1 MPQIHGRRIRGAQ
14 AFWSTHLKRIVSA
27 IGENVV
33 SYIEDFTNFPVDDTT
48 GDPLAWTTTVVEAGS
63 GTTTFASTD
72 ASGGK
77 AIITTAG
84 NEDDGGNYQ
93 LNGESFET
101 TSDQDLYFGTKLAI
115 NDADQTD
122 IIIGLAVTDTTLLG
136 GLSDG
141 IYFESVDGSAS
152 ISTVT
157 EASSTETQNDS
168 AGTFVDA
175 TEIEL
180 EFYYDGT
187 AGNVEFYIDGTLVNT
202 HTANIP
208 STQMR
213 VSVHFLTGEAT
224 ANTCTIDW
232 IRCIQIG
239 R

>member
-1 MPQIHGRRIRGAQ
+1 MPQVHSRRVRGAYVH
-14 AFWSTHLKRIVSA
+14 WSTHLKRILDAV
-27 IGENVV
+27 GENVV
-33 SYIEDFTNFPVDDTT
+33 SYIEDFVNFPVDDTT
-48 GDPLAWTTTVVEAGS
+48 GDPLAWTTTVVEAGT
-63 GTTTFASTD
+63 GVTTFVSTD

-77 AIITTAG
+77 GLITCAADE
-84 NEDDGGNYQ
+84 NDGGNYQ

-115 NDADQTD
+115 NDVDQTD
-122 IIIGLAVTDTTLLG
+122 LFIGLAVTDTTLLG
-136 GLSDG
+136 GVANG

-157 EASSTETQNDS
+157 ESGSSETQNDS
-168 AGTFVDA
+168 AGTLVDA

-187 AGNVEFYIDGTLVNT
+187 AGNVEFYINGSLVNT

-208 STQMR
+208 STEMR
-213 VSVHFLTGEAT
+213 VSIHFLTGEAV

>member
-1 MPQIHGRRIRGAQ
+1 MSTNSRYIRGAL
-14 AFWSTHLKRIVSA
+14 AFFGTHRKRLLNA

-33 SYIEDFTNFPVDDTT
+33 SYIEDFVNLPVDDTT

-115 NDADQTD
+115 NDADNTD
-122 IIIGLAVTDTTLLG
+122 IIVGLAVTDTTLLG
-136 GLSDG
+136 GLADG

-157 EASSTETQNDS
+157 EASSTATQNDS
-168 AGTFVDA
+168 AGTLVDA

-202 HTANIP
+202 HTTNIP

>member
-1 MPQIHGRRIRGAQ
+1 MPQVHGRRIKGAVCE
-14 AFWSTHLKRIVSA
+14 WSTHQKRILRAV
-27 IGENVV
+27 GENVV
-33 SYIEDFTNFPVDDTT
+33 SYHEDFVNFPVDDTT
-48 GDPLAWTTTVVEAGS
+48 GDPLAWTTTAVEVGS

-72 ASGGK
+72 GSGGK

-84 NEDDGGNYQ
+84 NENDGGNYQ

-101 TSDQDLYFGTKLAI
+101 TSDQELYFGTKLAI

-122 IIIGLAVTDTTLLG
+122 LFIGLAVTDTTLLG
-136 GLSDG
+136 GVADG

-152 ISTVT
+152 LSAVT
-157 EASSTETQNDS
+157 EASSTETQSDS
-168 AGTFVDA
+168 VGTLVDD

-180 EFYYDGT
+180 EFYWDGT
-187 AGNVEFYIDGTLVNT
+187 TVEFFVDGTSVATSTTNMP
-202 HTANIP
+202 A
-208 STQMR
+208 TQMR

>member
-1 MPQIHGRRIRGAQ
+1 MSTNSRYIRGAL
-14 AFWSTHLKRIVSA
+14 AFFGTHRKRLLNA

-33 SYIEDFTNFPVDDTT
+33 SYIEDFVNLPVDDTT

-115 NDADQTD
+115 NDADNTD
-122 IIIGLAVTDTTLLG
+122 IIVGLAVTDTTLLG
-136 GLSDG
+136 GLADG

-168 AGTFVDA
+168 AGTLVDA

-202 HTANIP
+202 NTTNIP
-208 STQMR
+208 S
-213 VSVHFLTGEAT
+213 
-224 ANTCTIDW
+224 
-232 IRCIQIG
+232 
-239 R
+239 

>member
-1 MPQIHGRRIRGAQ
+1 MSTNSRYIRGAL
-14 AFWSTHLKRIVSA
+14 AFFGTHRKRLLNA

-33 SYIEDFTNFPVDDTT
+33 SYIEDFVNLPVDDTT

-115 NDADQTD
+115 NDADNTD
-122 IIIGLAVTDTTLLG
+122 IIVGLAVTDTTLLG
-136 GLSDG
+136 GLADG

-157 EASSTETQNDS
+157 ARNE
-168 AGTFVDA
+168 
-175 TEIEL
+175 
-180 EFYYDGT
+180 
-187 AGNVEFYIDGTLVNT
+187 
-202 HTANIP
+202 
-208 STQMR
+208 
-213 VSVHFLTGEAT
+213 
-224 ANTCTIDW
+224 
-232 IRCIQIG
+232 
-239 R
+239 

>member
-1 MPQIHGRRIRGAQ
+1 MPQVHGRRIKGAV
-14 AFWSTHLKRIVSA
+14 AEWSTHQKRILRAV
-27 IGENVV
+27 GENVV
-33 SYIEDFTNFPVDDTT
+33 SYHEDFVNFPVDDTT

-63 GTTTFASTD
+63 GVTTFASTD

-122 IIIGLAVTDTTLLG
+122 LFIGLAVTDTTLLG
-136 GLSDG
+136 GVADG

-152 ISTVT
+152 LSAVT
-157 EASSTETQNDS
+157 EASSTETQSDS
-168 AGTFVDA
+168 VGTLADD

-180 EFYYDGT
+180 EFYWDGT
-187 AGNVEFYIDGTLVNT
+187 TVEFFVDGTSVAT
-202 HTANIP
+202 STTNIP
-208 STQMR
+208 ATQMR

>member
-1 MPQIHGRRIRGAQ
+1 MSTNSRYIRGAL
-14 AFWSTHLKRIVSA
+14 AFFGTHRKRLLNA

-33 SYIEDFTNFPVDDTT
+33 SYIEDFVNLPVDDTT

-115 NDADQTD
+115 NDADNTD
-122 IIIGLAVTDTTLLG
+122 IIVGLAVTDTTLLG
-136 GLSDG
+136 GLADG
-141 IYFESVDGSAS
+141 IYFESVDGSAR

-168 AGTFVDA
+168 AGTLVDA

-202 HTANIP
+202 HTTNIP

>member
-1 MPQIHGRRIRGAQ
+1 MSTNSRYIRGAL
-14 AFWSTHLKRIVSA
+14 AFFGTHRKRLLNA

-33 SYIEDFTNFPVDDTT
+33 SYIEDFVNLPVDDTT

-115 NDADQTD
+115 NDADNTD
-122 IIIGLAVTDTTLLG
+122 IIVGLAVTDTTLLG
-136 GLSDG
+136 GLADG

-168 AGTFVDA
+168 AGTLVDA

-202 HTANIP
+202 HTTNIP

>member
-1 MPQIHGRRIRGAQ
+1 MPQVHGKRIRGASVE
-14 AFWSTHLKRIVSA
+14 WSTHLKRILRAV
-27 IGENVV
+27 GENVV
-33 SYIEDFTNFPVDDTT
+33 SYMEDFVNFPVDDTT
-48 GDPLAWTTTVVEAGS
+48 GDPLAWSTTVVEAGS

-84 NEDDGGNYQ
+84 NENDGGNYQ

-115 NDADQTD
+115 NDVDQTD
-122 IIIGLAVTDTTLLG
+122 LFIGLAVTDTTLLG
-136 GLSDG
+136 GVADA
-141 IYFESVDGSAS
+141 IYFESVDGSATLS
-152 ISTVT
+152 AVT
-157 EASSTETQNDS
+157 EASSTETQSDS
-168 AGTFVDA
+168 VGTLADD

-180 EFYYDGT
+180 EFYWDGT
-187 AGNVEFYIDGTLVNT
+187 KVEFFVNGSSVAT
-202 HTANIP
+202 STTNIP
-208 STQMR
+208 ATQMR

>member
-1 MPQIHGRRIRGAQ
+1 MSTNSRYIRGAL
-14 AFWSTHLKRIVSA
+14 AFFGTHRKRLLNA

-33 SYIEDFTNFPVDDTT
+33 SYIEDFVNLPVDDTT

-115 NDADQTD
+115 NDADNTD
-122 IIIGLAVTDTTLLG
+122 IIVGLAVTDTTLLG
-136 GLSDG
+136 GLADG

-168 AGTFVDA
+168 AGTLVDA

-187 AGNVEFYIDGTLVNT
+187 AGNVEFYIDGKLVNT
-202 HTANIP
+202 HTTNIP

>member
-1 MPQIHGRRIRGAQ
+1 MSTNSRYIRGAL
-14 AFWSTHLKRIVSA
+14 AFFGTHRKRLLNA

-33 SYIEDFTNFPVDDTT
+33 SYIEDFVNLPVDDTT

-115 NDADQTD
+115 NDADNTD
-122 IIIGLAVTDTTLLG
+122 IIVGLAVTDTTLLG
-136 GLSDG
+136 GLADG

-168 AGTFVDA
+168 AGTLVDA

-202 HTANIP
+202 HTTNIP

-213 VSVHFLTGEAT
+213 VSLHFLTGEAT

>member
-1 MPQIHGRRIRGAQ
+1 MPQVHSRRVRGAYVH
-14 AFWSTHLKRIVSA
+14 WSTHLKRILDAV
-27 IGENVV
+27 GENVV
-33 SYIEDFTNFPVDDTT
+33 SYIEDFVNFPVDDTT

-63 GTTTFASTD
+63 GVTTFVSTD

-77 AIITTAG
+77 GLITTAA
-84 NEDDGGNYQ
+84 NENDGGNYQ

-122 IIIGLAVTDTTLLG
+122 IIIGLAVNDTTLLG
-136 GLSDG
+136 GLADG
-141 IYFESVDGSAS
+141 IYFESVDGAAT

-157 EASSTETQNDS
+157 EASSSETQNDS
-168 AGTFVDA
+168 AGTFVDD

-187 AGNVEFYIDGTLVNT
+187 AGNVEFYINGSLVNT
-202 HTANIP
+202 HTTTIP
-208 STQMR
+208 ATQMR

-232 IRCIQIG
+232 IRCNQIG

>member
-1 MPQIHGRRIRGAQ
+1 MPQVHGRRIKGAVCE
-14 AFWSTHLKRIVSA
+14 WSTHQKRILRAV
-27 IGENVV
+27 GENVV
-33 SYIEDFTNFPVDDTT
+33 SYHEDFVNFPVDDTT
-48 GDPLAWTTTVVEAGS
+48 GDPLAWSTTVVEAGS

-122 IIIGLAVTDTTLLG
+122 LFIGLAVTDTTLLG
-136 GLSDG
+136 GVADA

-152 ISTVT
+152 LSAVT
-157 EASSTETQNDS
+157 EASSTETQSDS
-168 AGTFVDA
+168 VGTLADA

-180 EFYYDGT
+180 EFYWDGT
-187 AGNVEFYIDGTLVNT
+187 TVEFFVDGTSVAT
-202 HTANIP
+202 STTNIP
-208 STQMR
+208 ATQMR

>member
-1 MPQIHGRRIRGAQ
+1 MPQVHGQRIRGAV
-14 AFWSTHLKRIVSA
+14 AEWSTHKKRILRAV
-27 IGENVV
+27 GENVV
-33 SYIEDFTNFPVDDTT
+33 SYNEDFVNFPVDDTT
-48 GDPLAWTTTVVEAGS
+48 GDPTAWTTTVVEAGS

-93 LNGESFET
+93 LNGESFEI
-101 TSDQDLYFGTKLAI
+101 TSDLDLYFGTKLAI

-122 IIIGLAVTDTTLLG
+122 LFIGLAVTDTTLLG
-136 GLSDG
+136 GVADG
-141 IYFESVDGSAS
+141 VYFESVDGSAS
-152 ISTVT
+152 LSAVT
-157 EASSTETQNDS
+157 EASSTETQSDS
-168 AGTFVDA
+168 VGTLVDA

-180 EFYYDGT
+180 EFYWDGT
-187 AGNVEFYIDGTLVNT
+187 TVEFFVDGSSVATST
-202 HTANIP
+202 TNIP

>member
-1 MPQIHGRRIRGAQ
+1 M
-14 AFWSTHLKRIVSA
+14 
-27 IGENVV
+27 
-33 SYIEDFTNFPVDDTT
+33 
-48 GDPLAWTTTVVEAGS
+48 EAGS

-84 NEDDGGNYQ
+84 NENDGGNYQ

-115 NDADQTD
+115 NDVDQTD
-122 IIIGLAVTDTTLLG
+122 LFIGLAVTDTTLLG
-136 GLSDG
+136 GVANA
-141 IYFESVDGSAS
+141 IYFESVDGSALLS
-152 ISTVT
+152 AVT
-157 EASSTETQNDS
+157 EASSTETQSDS
-168 AGTFVDA
+168 VGTLADD

-180 EFYYDGT
+180 EFYWDGT
-187 AGNVEFYIDGTLVNT
+187 TVEFFVNGSSVAT
-202 HTANIP
+202 STTNIP
-208 STQMR
+208 ATQMR

>member
-1 MPQIHGRRIRGAQ
+1 MPQVHGQRIRGASTE
-14 AFWSTHLKRIVSA
+14 WSTHKKIILRAV
-27 IGENVV
+27 GENVV
-33 SYIEDFTNFPVDDTT
+33 SYHEDFVNFPVDDTT
-48 GDPLAWTTTVVEAGS
+48 GDPLAWSTTVVEAGS

-84 NEDDGGNYQ
+84 NENDGGNYQ

-115 NDADQTD
+115 NDVDQTD
-122 IIIGLAVTDTTLLG
+122 LFIGLAVTDTTLLG
-136 GLSDG
+136 GVANA
-141 IYFESVDGSAS
+141 IYFESVDGSALLS
-152 ISTVT
+152 AVT
-157 EASSTETQNDS
+157 EASSTETQSDS
-168 AGTFVDA
+168 VGTLADD

-180 EFYYDGT
+180 EFYWDGT
-187 AGNVEFYIDGTLVNT
+187 TVEFFVNGSSVAT
-202 HTANIP
+202 STTNIP
-208 STQMR
+208 ATQMR